1 MRHLTMINK
10 IESLYF
16 SALER
21 TFLKG
26 NKMLTYMGMQDKE
39 RIARI
44 GSYDPES
51 HLGIPYSHVPAIK
64 FKTIYCR
71 IENTHSLTLEQ
82 IRICSVLKSFF
93 FLPEI
98 QIRLK

>member
-1 MRHLTMINK
+1 MINK
-10 IESLYF
+10 IDSLYF

-44 GSYDPES
+44 GSIDPGS
-51 HLGIPYSHVPAIK
+51 HLGIPFSHVSAK
-64 FKTIYCR
+64 EFSL
-71 IENTHSLTLEQ
+71 EN
-82 IRICSVLKSFF
+82 IRIQQNYV
-93 FLPEI
+93 
-98 QIRLK
+98 

>member
-26 NKMLTYMGMQDKE
+26 NKMLTYVGMQDKE

-44 GSYDPES
+44 GPIGPGS
-51 HLGIPYSHVPAIK
+51 HLGIPFSHVSAK
-64 FKTIYCR
+64 
-71 IENTHSLTLEQ
+71 E
-82 IRICSVLKSFF
+82 
-93 FLPEI
+93 FLNMW
-98 QIRLK
+98 K